1 MPKRPAIK
9 PAKMPV
15 PINKEIEKNK
25 SPDATL
31 LKIVLNT

>member
-15 PINKEIEKNK
+15 PINKEIEKSK